1 MKKGSTLPFVQK
13 SLGSQWHKMYITMK
27 KILFTMFLLLGMA
40 QVSNAQ
46 SGETDYSVISKFLN
60 AVVAQDVEVLT
71 DVLHPDSY
79 DEIDKLIGQS
89 EVLGFRKWEIV
100 GKRYYED
107 GTPSYI
113 VAMGFENKNYE
124 GLDQAYLSPSG
135 HIFLYECFTVV
146 TLGDSKCIVTNADPL
161 SVSRVEGFL
170 RKNGKMLPNKYY
182 ETYNEYGK

>member
-1 MKKGSTLPFVQK
+1 MVQ
-13 SLGSQWHKMYITMK
+13 L
-27 KILFTMFLLLGMA
+27 
-40 QVSNAQ
+40 SNAQ
-46 SGETDYSVISKFLN
+46 SNETDYSVISKFMN
-60 AVVAQDVEVLT
+60 AVVAQDVDVLT

-79 DEIDKLIGQS
+79 NEIDRLIEQS

-113 VAMGFENKNYE
+113 VAMKFENKYYE

-135 HIFLYECFTVV
+135 HIFLYECFAVV
-146 TLGDSKCIVTNADPL
+146 TLGDSKCIATNADPL

>member
-1 MKKGSTLPFVQK
+1 MFV
-13 SLGSQWHKMYITMK
+13 
-27 KILFTMFLLLGMA
+27 LLGMS
-40 QVSNAQ
+40 QTINAQ
-46 SGETDYSVISKFLN
+46 SKETDFSVISKFMN
-60 AVVAQDVEVLT
+60 AVVAQDVDVLT

-89 EVLGFRKWEIV
+89 EIAGFIKWEIV

-113 VAMGFENKNYE
+113 VAMEIKNKYLE
-124 GLDQAYLSPSG
+124 ELDKAYLSPSG
-135 HIFLYECFTVV
+135 HIFLYECFVVV
-146 TLGDSKCIVTNADPL
+146 TLGDRKCIATNADLL

-182 ETYNEYGK
+182 ETYDDYGK